1 MEANIFVCSDLG
13 ASLTEWKQGNNPA
26 RFRGRREI
34 VAKGENRSIMEERV
48 SWAKMRCESRL
59 VQRK

>member
-1 MEANIFVCSDLG
+1 MCSDLG